1 MAEDSIDGLGLTF
14 TDLNNADAAGI
25 AQFRLTKRIEQRLAE
40 IQTGEVREAF
50 MVELR
55 QLVAESKRIADRAQE
70 EFDKVGQQPVTTNS
84 KRRK

>member
-25 AQFRLTKRIEQRLAE
+25 AQFRLTKRIDQRLAE
-40 IQTGEVREAF
+40 IQTGEVRESF

-55 QLVAESKRIADRAQE
+55 QLVAETKRVADTAQT
-70 EFDKVGQQPVTTNS
+70 EFDKVARQPIPPSS
-84 KRRK
+84 KRK